1 MTASGYWIE
10 TTGGGLR
17 PAVKPYLGGGLRP
30 AVEAYLG
37 GAELSETGLMVL
49 RQYLKRSIT
58 APNWRGAGVE
68 DLRERVED
76 LDTRGKLKEWLGDAH
91 ELGID
96 PL

>member
-1 MTASGYWIE
+1 MF
-10 TTGGGLR
+10 R
-17 PAVKPYLGGGLRP
+17 PWVKPYLGGGLRP

-49 RQYLKRSIT
+49 RQYLKRSIPT
-58 APNWRGAGVE
+58 PNWRGGRVE
-68 DLRERVED
+68 GLRERVED
-76 LDTRGKLKEWLGDAH
+76 LDTREKLREWLDAAH